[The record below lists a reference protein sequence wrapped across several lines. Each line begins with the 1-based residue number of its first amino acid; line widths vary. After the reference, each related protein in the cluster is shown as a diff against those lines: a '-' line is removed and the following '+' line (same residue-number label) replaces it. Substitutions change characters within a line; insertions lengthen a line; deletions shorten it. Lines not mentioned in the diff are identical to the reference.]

1 MGEVYR
7 ARDTRLERTVA
18 IKVLPSNLT
27 SSAEVRQRFER
38 EARTISQLSHPHIC
52 ALYDVGNQDGVEY
65 LVMEYLE
72 GETVADRLVRGPLPL
87 KQTLRCGTEIAD
99 ALDKAHRQGIVH
111 RDLKPGNVMLT
122 KSGVKL
128 LDFGLAKLRRT
139 ESEAEALLVSALP
152 TVRTPLTQ
160 EGAILGTLQY
170 MAPEQLEGKEADERT
185 DIFAF
190 GAVLY
195 EMATGRRAFSG
206 ASQASLI
213 GAILHTEPPPV
224 SAVQPSSPSALD
236 RIVRTCLAKDPDDRW
251 RSAGDVGR
259 QLRWIA
265 ESSSPAVEA
274 RVAPRGRGARAGWLV
289 AGALA
294 LVAAG
299 LAALLLKR
307 GEPAAPAIHAS
318 ILPPDGTELV
328 NTEIFAG
335 PVEISPDGSRLVFT
349 AHKGEEPNLLWVR
362 ALNESGPTRPLAGT
376 DGAERPFWSPDGRF
390 IGFFAKRFLRKIDAN
405 GGPVFK
411 LAPVTEGRGG
421 SWNRDGV
428 ILFTPS
434 ARGPI
439 YRVSADGGTAAQ
451 ETVLGP
457 KDITHRYA
465 YFLPDG
471 RHFLYLARRSPIG
484 SGSGA
489 ESAIVVGSLGS
500 KESKSLV
507 SVSSNAVYASGQ
519 LLYVREQAL
528 VAQAFDLDRLAVRGE
543 PVTIAPGV
551 LTDERFARGVFSASG
566 NGVLVYQT
574 GKGHTLSALRWFDRT
589 GTVLGTV
596 GEPAQFFDGGAPN
609 ISPDGKHATTALVD
623 VRTGAA
629 DVWLVDLS
637 SGTRSRFTSGPGDK
651 YFSAWSPDGRQI
663 AHNMR
668 NPEGGGYDIFLKS
681 TGGSGAEEKLL
692 ADVSE
697 WEVPTGFSPDGRFLL
712 VQKRKEDR
720 DDLFVL
726 PLEGDRKLRP
736 IVTTPALETMGQFS
750 PNGRYIAYVSDESG
764 REEIYV
770 TPFPGPGRT
779 WQVSQNGGTE
789 PRWRRDGK
797 ELFFFAPDNRLIA
810 AQVKTDGDSFEV
822 GEFQPLFRAR
832 LMGVG
837 FRYDVSKDGQR
848 FLVNSGIPDEISPIT
863 LLTNWTAE
871 LARK

>member
-1 MGEVYR
+1 MANDQLR
-7 ARDTRLERTVA
+7 ALA
-18 IKVLPSNLT
+18 
-27 SSAEVRQRFER
+27 
-38 EARTISQLSHPHIC
+38 
-52 ALYDVGNQDGVEY
+52 
-65 LVMEYLE
+65 
-72 GETVADRLVRGPLPL
+72 
-87 KQTLRCGTEIAD
+87 TEI
-99 ALDKAHRQGIVH
+99 G
-111 RDLKPGNVMLT
+111 
-122 KSGVKL
+122 
-128 LDFGLAKLRRT
+128 
-139 ESEAEALLVSALP
+139 
-152 TVRTPLTQ
+152 PLTQ
-160 EGAILGTLQY
+160 EGTILGTLHY
-170 MAPEQLEGKEADERT
+170 MAPEQLEGKESDART

-224 SAVQPSSPSALD
+224 STVEPSSPAVLD
-236 RIVRTCLAKDPDDRW
+236 RIVKTCLAKDPDDRW
-251 RSAGDVGR
+251 QSAGDVGK

-274 RVAPRGRGARAGWLV
+274 RAAPRERGARLGWLV

-294 LVAAG
+294 LVGAA
-299 LAALLLKR
+299 LLVLLLKR
-307 GEPAAPAIHAS
+307 HDPVAPAIHAS
-318 ILPPDGTELV
+318 ILPPEGTELV

-362 ALNESGPTRPLAGT
+362 SLNESGPARPLDGT
-376 DGAERPFWSPDGRF
+376 EGAERPFWSPDGRF

-439 YRVSADGGTAAQ
+439 YRVSADGGAAAQ

-465 YFLPDG
+465 HFLPDG

-484 SGSGA
+484 AGA
-489 ESAIVVGSLGS
+489 GMESAIVAGSLGS

-507 SVSSNAVYASGQ
+507 SVSSNAIYASGH

-528 VAQAFDLDRLAVRGE
+528 VAQAFDPDRLALRGE

-551 LTDERFARGVFSASG
+551 LTDERFSRGVFSASG

-589 GTVLGTV
+589 GAVLGTV

-609 ISPDGKHATTALVD
+609 ISPDGKRATTALVD

-651 YFSAWSPDGRQI
+651 YFSAWSPDGRHI

-668 NPEGGGYDIFLKS
+668 NPDGGGYDVFLKS

-726 PLEGDRKLRP
+726 PLGGKENSGPSPRLPPSRP
-736 IVTTPALETMGQFS
+736 WASSRPT
-750 PNGRYIAYVSDESG
+750 
-764 REEIYV
+764 
-770 TPFPGPGRT
+770 
-779 WQVSQNGGTE
+779 GGTS
-789 PRWRRDGK
+789 PTCPTNPGGRRSTS
-797 ELFFFAPDNRLIA
+797 LR
-810 AQVKTDGDSFEV
+810 
-822 GEFQPLFRAR
+822 FRAR
-832 LMGVG
+832 AAPGRSRRTAG
-837 FRYDVSKDGQR
+837 R
-848 FLVNSGIPDEISPIT
+848 SPAGAA
-863 LLTNWTAE
+863 TARNCSFSPRTT
-871 LARK
+871 ASSRPR